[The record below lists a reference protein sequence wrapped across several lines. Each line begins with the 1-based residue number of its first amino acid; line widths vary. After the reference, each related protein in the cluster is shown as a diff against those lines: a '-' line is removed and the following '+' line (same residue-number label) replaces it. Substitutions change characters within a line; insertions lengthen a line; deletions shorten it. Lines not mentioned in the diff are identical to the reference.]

1 MQIESTM
8 RRARHF
14 CSAGICLL
22 AACGGGEAPEPETH
36 TEGAVDMRKLTI
48 YSPAPPTIMLHAH
61 NEELGSVLSACQ
73 VANTVTPVA
82 LPKSIND
89 INQLA
94 AEEKPFHLP
103 IVTTIDFLPAIS
115 QTGPEW
121 HAYANANSDLKF
133 VASLYDVAFGMLAFD
148 EAIRTPEDLKGKR
161 IGAPPRPS
169 AVRLYTEALL
179 RDGWGI
185 LDEVEIVDIV
195 PPDLIAA
202 IDEGRIDAT
211 SWGLMSETAD
221 GFLPMM
227 PPLMTHGDAHWIA
240 MEPEVA
246 ERINQHN
253 DFRVAETNV
262 PGGEG
267 RSVRLLSFKQALA
280 AWEDTP
286 DEVVRTVL
294 GCMTSAGGT
303 ANALPSTPA
312 EMANWPGLEP
322 RYMHEA
328 AVAFYQQHGVQL
340 D

>member
-1 MQIESTM
+1 MRIKSMMQGV
-8 RRARHF
+8 RCF
-14 CSAGICLL
+14 GWAGICLL
-22 AACGGGEAPEPETH
+22 TACGGEEATRSEKH
-36 TEGAVDMRKLTI
+36 TEEAVDMRKLTI

-61 NEELGSVLSACQ
+61 NEELGRALTACQ
-73 VANTVTPVA
+73 VDNTVTPVA

-89 INQLA
+89 INRLG
-94 AEEKPFHLP
+94 AEEKPYHLP
-103 IVTTIDFLPAIS
+103 IVTTIDFLPAIF

-121 HAYANANSDLKF
+121 HAYTNANTDLKF
-133 VASLYDVAFGMLAFD
+133 VASLYDVAFGMMAFD
-148 EAIRTPEDLKGKR
+148 AQIRSPEDLKGKR

-227 PPLMTHGDAHWIA
+227 PPLMTHGDAHWIGIDQD
-240 MEPEVA
+240 VA
-246 ERINQHN
+246 DRINQYN
-253 DFRVAETNV
+253 DFRVAETAV
-262 PGGEG
+262 PGEGEG
-267 RSVRLLSFKQALA
+267 TVRLLSFKQALA

-286 DEVVRTVL
+286 DDVVSTVL
-294 GCMTSAGGT
+294 DCMASAGAT
-303 ANALPSTPA
+303 ATALPSGIG
-312 EMANWPGLEP
+312 EMTNWPGLAP

-328 AVAFYQQHGVQL
+328 AVAFYQEHGVQL